1 MATVSQSPD
10 SVKVKSSVLPTQTGL
25 AVTVHILIL
34 SAGLSSLD
42 TSISVI
48 DILHSRSEEY
58 ECLVSEPFLY
68 SVMVLTL
75 MVNE

>member
-10 SVKVKSSVLPTQTGL
+10 SVGVKSSALPIQAGL
-25 AVTVHILIL
+25 TVTVHLLIL

-58 ECLVSEPFLY
+58 ECLVSEPLLY